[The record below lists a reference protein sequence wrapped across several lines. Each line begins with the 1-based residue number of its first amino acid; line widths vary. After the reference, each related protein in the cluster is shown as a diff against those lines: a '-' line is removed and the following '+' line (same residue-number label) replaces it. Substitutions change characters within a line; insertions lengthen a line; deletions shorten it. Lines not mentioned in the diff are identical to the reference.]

1 MKNFRTLAHLTA
13 ALALLASS
21 EAATFSSSATAPTV
35 GSTDIANLAAQTG
48 TDKWFFQSANEANP
62 SDAAKGQTFT
72 TGSRPVLFKGLTY
85 KIGAGNLK
93 AATAANP
100 TTWTIR
106 LGTLSGTNFTL
117 LASETA
123 QQTADTGSG
132 HYIKWSFTTPV
143 LLAANT
149 TYAVDVGM
157 LSRTAWTTGIPY
169 IGYSGNVTTTGVGIY
184 YDSGDLG
191 VGAATVTTTAARDRI
206 FHVDLEHP
214 MNPTPA
220 IGAVVPA
227 GNVALSWTNLTPTTG
242 TDVWVDVWFGT
253 NLAALTKVVDAGLNV
268 TTTTV
273 NAPGGATYYWRVD
286 SYLGGASTGSPTTG
300 DVFNFTVSD
309 SDGDGLPDSFE
320 LAYTSP
326 ASNTSMTPGGDLDG
340 DGLTNL
346 QEYQR
351 GTIPNDADTDNDT
364 LLDGAEVSGAAPRP
378 ATNPLLADTDGDGLN
393 DGAETNTGTWVS
405 AANTGTNPT
414 KADTDSDGLKDGAE
428 TNTGTYVS
436 ATNTG
441 TNPLVTDTDGD
452 GAGDWYEVAIIDKKP
467 SLGSPPNSPN
477 NATLKPNVPYPMP
490 APDAST
496 GVTNKPVKV
505 YIMSGQS
512 NMVGFGQISGS
523 GPGTLQTITGSE
535 KKFPNLVASGGGWT
549 TRNDVKYQG
558 VITDVAKGNL
568 KADVAG
574 TSYGPELGFGYVMG
588 WYHDEPVLL
597 IKASQGNRGL
607 MWDILPPGS
616 PRTVYGATTYPAYG
630 ESPETWA
637 TAGGGPTPFNWYA
650 GKQYDDF
657 FLKENDMGPSAWAS
671 AVAYPASCQVRSNG
685 VVYISKSAH
694 TSAATSEPGVGATWS
709 TFWSVYSVF
718 NTADI
723 LDNFATEYPSWAA
736 QGFEIAG
743 FVWWQ
748 GYDDTGE
755 PRATRYEP
763 NMVQFIK
770 QIRAYYENRYNNDA
784 SALTKTVPNAP
795 FVLATLATN
804 GGWGNTDAGS
814 GKVAQAQLNVDGA
827 KGIYP
832 EFAGNVKTMEA
843 RGFWRDSSISPSTQG
858 YHYNWNAETYLLV
871 GDALGRGMVAML
883 TAADTTPPTLTTIA
897 DDKSGGPITAN
908 TAVNY
913 TVTFSEDMDAS
924 TVAAADFGNAGTA
937 TATIGAISETAPGV
951 FSVQATPTT
960 AGTLRLQINAG
971 AIFKDAAGNSL
982 VTTAALLDDTTITV
996 NPAPGYAT
1004 WATTNAPSGTAG
1016 ADFDGDGVSNG
1027 VEYVLGGTASA
1038 RDGGKLPGI
1047 AVTGG
1052 NVVFT
1057 FHRAQSSI
1065 DGATTLAIET
1075 GTDVGT
1081 WTNSYAVP
1089 DGAAS
1094 NNPGVSVVKNTSPG
1108 IDTVTLSVPQGTK
1121 TFVRLKVVMPAS

>member
-21 EAATFSSSATAPTV
+21 EAATFSSSASAPTV
-35 GSTDIANLAAQTG
+35 HSTDIANLAAQTG

-72 TGSRPVLFKGLTY
+72 TGSTALLFKRLTY

-93 AATAANP
+93 GATVANP

-106 LGTLSGTNFTL
+106 LGTLSGSNFTQV
-117 LASETA
+117 ASETA
-123 QQTADTGSG
+123 NQTADTGSG
-132 HYIKWSFTTPV
+132 HYITWTFTTPV
-143 LLAANT
+143 QLAANT

-169 IGYSGNVTTTGVGIY
+169 IGYTGNVTTTGVGIY

-191 VGAATVTTTAARDRI
+191 AGAATVTTTAARDRI
-206 FHVDLEHP
+206 FHVDLQDP
-214 MNPTPA
+214 VNPVPA
-220 IGAVVPA
+220 DGATVPA
-227 GNVALSWTNLTPTTG
+227 GNVALSWTNLAPLSG
-242 TDVWVDVWFGT
+242 TDVWVDIWFGT
-253 NLAALTKVVDAGLNV
+253 NPAALTKVVDAGLNV

-273 NAPGGATYYWRVD
+273 SAPGGGTYFWRID
-286 SYLGGASTGSPTTG
+286 TYRNGTPTGSPTTG
-300 DVFNFTVSD
+300 TQFRFFVTDT
-309 SDGDGLPDSFE
+309 DGDGLPDSFE

-326 ASNTSMTPGGDLDG
+326 ASTTSMNPGDDSDS

-346 QEYQR
+346 QEFQR
-351 GTIPNDADTDNDT
+351 GTIPNDADTDNDG
-364 LLDGAEVSGAAPRP
+364 LNDGPEIAGVGARP
-378 ATNPLLADTDGDGLN
+378 ATNPLLADTDGDGRN
-393 DGAETNTGTWVS
+393 DSAESNTGIWVS
-405 AANTGTNPT
+405 TSNTGTNPT
-414 KADTDSDGLKDGAE
+414 KVDTDNDGLRDGAE

-441 TNPLVTDTDGD
+441 TNPLLSDTDAD
-452 GAGDWYEVAIIDKKP
+452 GAGDWYEVVIIDKNP
-467 SLGSPPNSPN
+467 ALGSPPNSPN
-477 NATLKPNVPYPMP
+477 DALKKPNIPYPVP
-490 APDAST
+490 DPDAST
-496 GVTNKPVKV
+496 SVTNKPVKV

-512 NMVGFGQISGS
+512 NMVGFGEISGS
-523 GPGTLQTITGSE
+523 GPGTLQTITGTE

-549 TRNDVKYQG
+549 TRNDVKYRG
-558 VITDVAKGNL
+558 VITDIANGNL
-568 KADVAG
+568 KAEVAS
-574 TSYGPELGFGYVMG
+574 TQYGPELGFGYAMG

-630 ESPETWA
+630 ESPETWP
-637 TAGGGPTPFNWYA
+637 TAGGGPTPFVWYA

-657 FLKENDMGPSAWAS
+657 FLKENDMGPSAWVTAL
-671 AVAYPASCQVRSNG
+671 AYPASCQVRSNG
-685 VVYISKSAH
+685 AVYISKSAH

-723 LDNFATEYPSWAA
+723 LDNFATEYPAWAA
-736 QGFEIAG
+736 QGFQIAG

-748 GYDDTGE
+748 GYDDTAE

-763 NMVQFIK
+763 NLVQLIK
-770 QIRAYYENRYNNDA
+770 QLRAYYENRYPANIA
-784 SALTKTVPNAP
+784 PNAP

-843 RGFWRDSSISPSTQG
+843 RGFWRDSAISPSGQG

-871 GDALGRGMVAML
+871 GDALGRAMISL
-883 TAADTTPPTLTTIA
+883 LSATETTPPTLTTIA
-897 DDKSGGPITAN
+897 DNKSGGPISVN
-908 TAVNY
+908 TAVTY
-913 TVTFSEDMDAS
+913 TVTFSEDMDAA
-924 TVAAADFGNAGTA
+924 TVTAADFGNAGTA
-937 TATIGAISETAPGV
+937 SVTFGAITEPTPGV
-951 FSVQATPTT
+951 FSVVVTPTT
-960 AGTLRLQINAG
+960 AGTLRLRINAG
-971 AIFKDAAGNSL
+971 ATLTDVAGNAL
-982 VTTAALLDDTTITV
+982 VTTAALLHDTTITV
-996 NPAPGYAT
+996 NPGYNG
-1004 WATTNAPSGTAG
+1004 WATNNAPSGTA
-1016 ADFDGDGVSNG
+1016 ASDFDGDGVSNG
-1027 VEYVLGGTASA
+1027 VEYILGGTATA

-1047 AVTGG
+1047 AITGG

-1057 FHRAQSSI
+1057 FQRAQSSI

-1075 GTDVGT
+1075 GADVGT
-1081 WTNSYAVP
+1081 WTNSHAVP

-1108 IDTVTLSVPQGTK
+1108 FDTVTLSVPQGTK
-1121 TFVRLKVVMPAS
+1121 TFVRLKVVMPAP